1 MSCMCTCC
9 VLYYNWQNISI
20 ARNAVL
26 LHIHTHGEQKLTV
39 VVELTEEEK
48 EKDEERKR
56 RKALERQRV
65 EDREREL
72 KRLGAERK
80 KEEAVRLRELGVDV
94 SGPKI
99 LSKKEKAEIE
109 ARKGKGHR
117 TAKTGSRA
125 TKYAGPGSKLEKE
138 TGKKK
143 KHAASK

>member
-1 MSCMCTCC
+1 MCTCC
-9 VLYYNWQNISI
+9 VLYYNWQNIFI

-72 KRLGAERK
+72 KRLDAERK
-80 KEEAVRLRELGVDV
+80 KEEAVRLRESAIPNQRRAQL
-94 SGPKI
+94 SRLKRFCPKFRLQVMYKDNLI
-99 LSKKEKAEIE
+99 NNYLSLISTFDIT
-109 ARKGKGHR
+109 
-117 TAKTGSRA
+117 TATFSR
-125 TKYAGPGSKLEKE
+125 SQN
-138 TGKKK
+138 
-143 KHAASK
+143 S